1 MSDDDE
7 QAVAA
12 YLVKKNFKIP
22 LTHPKYKQKH
32 LAARTAAFK
41 KYRRDGMIRSS
52 SWSIEEQLK
61 RWYELIN
68 IKDWEADRDKEAG
81 GTSII
86 RRESRSMQG
95 TVEAMKAVIP
105 CIKKGCLQDPFPL
118 QKMYLE
124 TKVQPITGLQV

>member
-7 QAVAA
+7 RAVAA

-61 RWYELIN
+61 RWYELIEY
-68 IKDWEADRDKEAG
+68 WEADRDKEG
-81 GTSII
+81 GHSII

-118 QKMYLE
+118 HEMYLE

>member
-32 LAARTAAFK
+32 LAARTKAFK
-41 KYRRDGMIRSS
+41 KHRRDGMIRSS

-61 RWYELIN
+61 RWYELIEY
-68 IKDWEADRDKEAG
+68 WEADRDKVG
-81 GTSII
+81 GNSII

-95 TVEAMKAVIP
+95 KVEAMKAVIP